1 MPYRVWTQKLTKK
14 MDIWYKML
22 EDCNGDKGKAA
33 YKLGFDPCSFDMLGK
48 ATISMYYSLPS
59 GLIKKKIMHCIEIG
73 NFIVRNRHD

>member
-1 MPYRVWTQKLTKK
+1 

-59 GLIKKKIMHCIEIG
+59 GLIKKKKHALYRDWKFHSEEQA
-73 NFIVRNRHD
+73 